1 MSTTSSA
8 ITDPRPARYVTD
20 PAKRR
25 ERLFFGAISV
35 AILVTTFAGFAP
47 SFYLHRALGSPNVL
61 TPGLIAHGTAFT
73 TWVVLLV
80 IQTSLITAQRTD
92 LHRKLGVAGAGLGAL
107 MAVLGAY
114 VAITRIRGGLMNLPD
129 GSPAAGLFAVAMGT
143 IVVFPTLLGAAVY
156 LRRQPDFHKRLILIA
171 TIELM
176 IAPVARLPG
185 IAPLTFTSLGPL
197 LYYGL
202 SDVFL
207 VAIAAYD
214 LTTLKRLHPATLW
227 GGFFLLVSQPLRE
240 IIGGTQA
247 WAAFTHWVVS

>member
-1 MSTTSSA
+1 MSTASSA
-8 ITDPRPARYVTD
+8 IADPRSTRLATD

-25 ERLFFGAISV
+25 ERLFFGALSV
-35 AILVTTFAGFAP
+35 AMAVTTFAGFAP

-61 TPGLIAHGTAFT
+61 TPSLIAHGTAFT

-80 IQTSLITAQRTD
+80 VQTSLIAARRTD
-92 LHRKLGVAGAGLGAL
+92 LHRKLGVAGAVLGAL
-107 MAVLGAY
+107 MTVLGAY
-114 VAITRIRGGLMNLPD
+114 VAITRIRAGLMNLPD

-143 IVVFPTLLGAAVY
+143 IVVFPSLLGTALY
-156 LRRQPDFHKRLILIA
+156 LRRLPDFHKRLILLA

-185 IAPLTFTSLGPL
+185 VAPLSFTSLGPV

-202 SDVFL
+202 SDLFL

-214 LTTLKRLHPATLW
+214 FTTLKRLHPATLW
-227 GGFFLLVSQPLRE
+227 GGVFLVVSQPLRE

-247 WAAFTHWVVS
+247 WAALTHWVVS